1 MNNKI
6 VSLLA
11 LALLCGTQAPTLA
24 QTYHREYGGSRVIQQ
39 NMTGLYTP
47 SATYI
52 GAGTLSRSAQG
63 KSAGVGGAL
72 PAVNMG
78 STVRTPGDNL
88 YNNDGSDRQANGA
101 LIYQDTEL
109 AIVKNNFRKA
119 ELARRRA
126 YYQERQQAK
135 VQAQGNLYIPGSNT
149 GTSTYGS
156 VPTGG
161 IRYKGNGAATYGENL
176 SNPKSARAF

>member
-1 MNNKI
+1 MNTKI

-11 LALLCGTQAPTLA
+11 LALFCGTQAPGLA

-88 YNNDGSDRQANGA
+88 YNNDGTDRQTNGA

-109 AIVKNNFRKA
+109 QMIKADFRKA
-119 ELARRRA
+119 QVQQRRA
-126 YYQERQQAK
+126 YYQARQQHL
-135 VQAQGNLYIPGSNT
+135 QETRGNLYIPGSNT

-156 VPTGG
+156 VPSGQMQY
-161 IRYKGNGAATYGENL
+161 RNNGAATYGDNL
-176 SNPKSARAF
+176 GNPKGTRAF